1 MRTKNVLAMI
11 VVILVLCGC
20 GGGGGG
26 GGSESK
32 VPTSPE
38 ENVKLPVADAGPS
51 QTVNEGELVTLDGSN
66 SNDADAGI
74 IEYVW
79 EQIDNGAPSVT
90 LSNVNAVIATFVA
103 PQLTTNSATLV
114 FKLTVTDTDNHRSS
128 QECAVVIQKINQLPK
143 AVVAPPYQT
152 VTAGSEVTL
161 DGSNS
166 WDPDDGIVSYTWSLV
181 TSGINISLTGSS
193 ASKATFIAPYSSTAL
208 TFVLT
213 VTDAAGQTS
222 TATCVV
228 NVNDPSNPNQAPT
241 ANAGADQ
248 TVVEG
253 ATVTLNG
260 SNSTDADGSIV
271 SYAWVQT
278 SGPTVT
284 LMNANGPTPTFT
296 APNPGT
302 SALALTFQLTVADD
316 GGFTATDTCV
326 VNVTVTN
333 ANNPPTAS
341 AGADQNVAEY
351 ATVTLNGSAS
361 SDDNGIASYNWVQTS
376 GPTVTLLPNARIATP
391 TFTAPAYGS
400 PALVFELTVSD
411 EGNLSA
417 TDTCIVNVTD
427 RNLPTANAGPD
438 QSVESGAMVTL
449 DGSNSSDVTGG
460 SIVTY
465 AWVQT
470 AGAAITLAN
479 ANSAVCSFTAPDPGL
494 SAASFTFML
503 TVTDNEGLTATDTC
517 AITVTPVNTNNPP
530 TANAG
535 ADQSVAEGS
544 SVTLNGSAST
554 DDDGI
559 ATYSWSQTSGI
570 AVTLANSDTATPS
583 FTAPQIET
591 SSTALVFT
599 LTVTDT
605 GGLTATDTC
614 TVTVTGQNDPPTA
627 NAGPDQSVVEG
638 TTVTLS
644 GSGSDPE
651 SASLTYA
658 WTQTGGTTVTLSN
671 AAAAAPTFTAP
682 SLGLAS
688 STTLTFRLAV
698 TDSGGLMASDT
709 CVVTVSRSAV
719 HMAQDSIFT
728 AYAGIGYM
736 KRDTLSDNEVLHNIM
751 VEDINSLI
759 TQIAD
764 NTVQNDT
771 SRFTKLS
778 NLYWGYPQTFVWNAT
793 GFRCTVYM
801 TGGADWTF
809 PGSWHE
815 YTVTLKLDFNANGYS
830 YRGCRYTG
838 TSGVTDITA
847 TIHGYSRITNLL
859 TYDYD
864 SIYRSV
870 DITANNTFT
879 AQYSGAAVTFNNY
892 KIAYTVTH
900 GSSDPS
906 SSYRSYYPLNY
917 YMIPSARRASSE
929 QYDFRDY
936 TLGGSFTVNGNT
948 YQIGS
953 GFRYIEQPYTYTVN
967 GVSTTRVLVS
977 VNGSLRVPGMS
988 SAVTISTP
996 YNTADPVSSKT
1007 IFKLGSSSSN
1017 TGIWEAGQM
1026 SVAGNLGGTN
1036 TTQTATFTGGT
1047 AAFSG
1052 GLGSWTVTGW
1062 QDALAPF

>member
-1 MRTKNVLAMI
+1 MNVLAII
-11 VVILVLCGC
+11 VVIISLVGC

-26 GGSESK
+26 GSDSS
-32 VPTSPE
+32 VPVSPE
-38 ENVKLPVADAGPS
+38 ENIKLPVADAGPS
-51 QTVNEGELVTLDGSN
+51 QTVYEGDLVTLDGSR
-66 SNDADAGI
+66 SEDADAGI

-79 EQIDNGAPSVT
+79 EQVDGSPRVT
-90 LSNVNAVIATFVA
+90 LSNPNAVKTTFVA
-103 PQLTTNSATLV
+103 PQLSTNSTTLV
-114 FKLTVTDTDNHRSS
+114 FKLTVTDTDNNQSS
-128 QECAVVIQKINQLPK
+128 QECSIVVKKVNQLPK
-143 AVVAPPYQT
+143 AVTLPTRT
-152 VTAGSEVTL
+152 VTAGSVVTL

-166 WDPDDGIVSYTWSLV
+166 SDADDGIVSYSWSLI
-181 TSGINISLTGSS
+181 TSGITITLSGADSKVASFVAPNI
-193 ASKATFIAPYSSTAL
+193 STAL

-228 NVNDPSNPNQAPT
+228 NINDPSNPNQAPI

-271 SYAWVQT
+271 SYAWTQT
-278 SGPTVT
+278 GGSTTVT
-284 LMNANGPTPTFT
+284 LHNANTATPTFT

-302 SALALTFQLTVADD
+302 SALSLTFQLTVTDD

-333 ANNPPTAS
+333 TNNPPTAN
-341 AGADQNVAEY
+341 AGADQNVSEY
-351 ATVTLNGSAS
+351 AKVVLDGSAS
-361 SDDNGIASYNWVQTS
+361 ADDNGIASYSWRQTS
-376 GPTVTLLPNARIATP
+376 GPSVTLSSATVAKP

-400 PALVFELTVSD
+400 AALVFELTVTD
-411 EGNLSA
+411 AGNLSA
-417 TDTCIVNVTD
+417 TDTCIVNVTS

-438 QSVESGAMVTL
+438 QSVEAGTTVTL
-449 DGSNSSDVTGG
+449 DGSSSTDVAGG
-460 SIVTY
+460 SIVSY

-470 AGAAITLAN
+470 AGASVALAN
-479 ANSAVCSFTAPDPGL
+479 ANSAKCTFTAPNPGT
-494 SAASFTFML
+494 SAASYAFKL

-517 AITVTPVNTNNPP
+517 TITVTPVNTNNPP

-544 SVTLNGSAST
+544 LVTLNGGAST
-554 DDDGI
+554 DDSGI
-559 ATYSWSQTSGI
+559 ASYSWSQTSGV
-570 AVTLANSDTATPS
+570 AVALTNSNTATPS
-583 FTAPQIET
+583 FTAPQIATTT
-591 SSTALVFT
+591 SVLVFS

-614 TVTVTGQNDPPTA
+614 TITVTGQNDAPTA
-627 NAGPDQSVVEG
+627 NAGADQSVAEG
-638 TTVTLS
+638 TTVTLA
-644 GSGSDPE
+644 GSGTDPE
-651 SASLTYA
+651 NAPLTYA

-671 AAAAAPTFTAP
+671 AASPAPTFTAP
-682 SLGLAS
+682 SLGLAGS
-688 STTLTFRLAV
+688 ATLTFQLTV
-698 TDSGGLMASDT
+698 TDGGGLMASDT
-709 CVVTVSRSAV
+709 CVVTVTRSAV
-719 HMAQDSIFT
+719 HMAQDSVFT

-736 KRDTLSDNEVLHNIM
+736 KRDTLSDNEVLYNIM

-764 NTVQNDT
+764 DTVQNDT
-771 SRFTKLS
+771 NKYTKLT
-778 NLYWGYPQTFVWNAT
+778 NIYWGSPQTFVWNAT
-793 GFRCTVYM
+793 GFKCTVYM
-801 TGGADWTF
+801 TGGSDWTF
-809 PGSWHE
+809 PTSWHE
-815 YTVTLKLDFNANGYS
+815 YTLTVSLDFNANGYT
-830 YRGCRYTG
+830 YRGCKYTG

-847 TIHGYSRITNLL
+847 TIHGYSRTTNLL

-892 KIAYTVTH
+892 RIAYTVTH
-900 GSSDPS
+900 GSTDPS
-906 SSYRSYYPLNY
+906 SAYRSSGPLNV
-917 YMIPSARRASSE
+917 YMIPPARRMTTGE
-929 QYDFRDY
+929 QVDNRDY
-936 TLGGSFTVNGNT
+936 TLGGSFKINGNT

-953 GFRYIEQPYTYTVN
+953 GFRYLQQPYTYTVN
-967 GVSTTRVLVS
+967 GVSTPRVLVS
-977 VNGSLRVPGMS
+977 INGSLAVPGMS
-988 SAVTISTP
+988 STVTIKTAF
-996 YNTADPVSSKT
+996 NTTDPVSSNT
-1007 IFKLGSSSSN
+1007 MFKLGSSSSN
-1017 TGIWEAGQM
+1017 TGIFEAGQM
-1026 SVAGNLGGTN
+1026 SVSGNLGGTS
-1036 TTQTATFTGGT
+1036 TTQTATFTSGT